1 MLQTLKQLGSMLL
14 KSLVNNKDPAQSRC
28 WWWTAHSTLQT
39 HSKME
44 PGSDLETEVKPCHYN
59 VNRIS
64 RLVNMYHAFHHY
76 TEAWEGE
83 DERLEV
89 TSSSSSAPARSFLCP
104 HCDKRM
110 WRSIETFR
118 VHKAHCRTRGAA
130 LEPGQRHYCADCRA
144 AFKTGQEYRNHIR
157 GLADKKDDGAHQTRV
172 CSLHCGSA
180 FSQTTCLQHHSVE
193 CFAKQ
198 TMGPFNVIICKDN

>member
-1 MLQTLKQLGSMLL
+1 M
-14 KSLVNNKDPAQSRC
+14 D
-28 WWWTAHSTLQT
+28 
-39 HSKME
+39 
-44 PGSDLETEVKPCHYN
+44 PGSDLGLEVRPSHYN

-76 TEAWEGE
+76 TVTGEAEGMK
-83 DERLEV
+83 L
-89 TSSSSSAPARSFLCP
+89 TSSTSMVPPRSFLCP

-130 LEPGQRHYCADCRA
+130 LEQGQRHYCGDCQA
-144 AFKTGQEYRNHIR
+144 AFKTSQEYRNHIR
-157 GLADKKDDGAHQTRV
+157 GLADKKDERSHETRV
-172 CSLHCGSA
+172 CSLHCGYA
-180 FSQTTCLQHHSVE
+180 FSQSTCLQHHSVE

>member
-1 MLQTLKQLGSMLL
+1 
-14 KSLVNNKDPAQSRC
+14 
-28 WWWTAHSTLQT
+28 
-39 HSKME
+39 ME
-44 PGSDLETEVKPCHYN
+44 PGSDLGLEVRPSHYN
-59 VNRIS
+59 VNRIA

-76 TEAWEGE
+76 TEAGDGE
-83 DERLEV
+83 DERLQLTSNTST
-89 TSSSSSAPARSFLCP
+89 TSSGPPRSFLCP

-118 VHKAHCRTRGAA
+118 VHKAHCRTRGAG
-130 LEPGQRHYCADCRA
+130 LQPGQRLYCADCQA

-157 GLADKKDDGAHQTRV
+157 GLAEADKKDERSHETRV